1 MARYGSSGCLFMLI
15 EAVIDMVKYA
25 IDAKREKDGLP
36 SMYRES
42 MGSLSDN
49 TELSSFETVQS
60 VMESERWE
68 EQQRIAKERESY
80 VYSGDDVEMEE
91 ISANGTIE
99 PKKEDDENDFMKSI

>member
-1 MARYGSSGCLFMLI
+1 
-15 EAVIDMVKYA
+15 
-25 IDAKREKDGLP
+25 
-36 SMYRES
+36 
-42 MGSLSDN
+42 MGSLSDI